1 MDNENKDRNEE
12 LEMKKE
18 KQQKPRFNAGGN
30 DSDYDG
36 GHPGGFTVQDDG
48 QSDAADEG
56 GGSFNEGGNDSDYDG
71 GHPGEKF
78 PSKK

>member
-1 MDNENKDRNEE
+1 MDNDNKERNEE
-12 LEMKKE
+12 VEKKE
-18 KQQKPRFNAGGN
+18 KKQQKLRFNAGGN

-36 GHPGGFTVQDDG
+36 GHPGGFSVEDEER
-48 QSDAADEG
+48 SAAEDEG
-56 GGSFNEGGNDSDYDG
+56 GGSFNAGGNDSDFDG

>member
-1 MDNENKDRNEE
+1 MADENKERDEE
-12 LEMKKE
+12 KYPKE
-18 KQQKPRFNAGGN
+18 EKRQKPRFNAGGN

-36 GHPGGFTVQDDG
+36 GHPGGYEEE
-48 QSDAADEG
+48 QSDADAEG
-56 GGSFNEGGNDSDYDG
+56 SGSFNEGGNDSDYDG